1 MNVNVFIRKDYENE
15 TTLRPK
21 KTNPNKPNF
30 RQEMPKMPY
39 LPACVKRHYPAP
51 SKKPSFVKT
60 NQNASKW
67 LAMVGIF
74 NYCFIKVEA
83 PVKLWAKYRIGK
95 QMNIV
100 LAVILL
106 VGGLVILWKCAEL
119 LVAGAVGLAK
129 RLGISSLVIGLTVV
143 AMGTSAPELAASI
156 AGVLRETGGGNI
168 AVGNVFG
175 SNIANLALVGGLV
188 ALIRPLMVKRQT
200 LRREIPVMILMALL
214 LWPFLHNSYLSRLEG
229 IVLLVVFAVL
239 ILLTIHL
246 ARKEAG
252 QNKITEAKRLAAQSG
267 TDTEVITTASGDR
280 IKSGDGIKNV
290 LFIVVGLTGLAV
302 GAKMAV
308 EGAVFIGNKIGLSE
322 SVIGLTIIAFGTSLP
337 ELVTC
342 VVAAIKGH
350 HDISVGNLV
359 GSNIF
364 NTLLVVGGAGVVREF
379 TIEPRFAGGTDYWI
393 MIIVS
398 TAFALAVIIGK
409 RTIGRVSG
417 ILLLCGYIGYLVY
430 LFGYS
435 G

>member
-1 MNVNVFIRKDYENE
+1 
-15 TTLRPK
+15 
-21 KTNPNKPNF
+21 
-30 RQEMPKMPY
+30 
-39 LPACVKRHYPAP
+39 
-51 SKKPSFVKT
+51 
-60 NQNASKW
+60 
-67 LAMVGIF
+67 
-74 NYCFIKVEA
+74 
-83 PVKLWAKYRIGK
+83 
-95 QMNIV
+95 MNII
-100 LAVILL
+100 LAVVLL
-106 VGGLVILWKCAEL
+106 IGGLLILWKCAEL

-129 RLGISSLVIGLTVV
+129 RLGVSSLVVGLTVV

-200 LRREIPVMILMALL
+200 LRREIPVMVLTALL
-214 LWPFLHNSYLSRLEG
+214 LWPFLNNSYLSRPES
-229 IVLLVVFAVL
+229 IALLVVFAAL

-246 ARKEAG
+246 ARGESK
-252 QNKITEAKRLAAQSG
+252 QNKKAEANRLSVENANE
-267 TDTEVITTASGDR
+267 TEVITSASGDR

-290 LFIVVGLTGLAV
+290 VFIVIGLVGLAI

-308 EGAVFIGNKIGLSE
+308 EGAVFIGTEIGLSE

-342 VVAAIKGH
+342 VVAAVKGH

-379 TIEPRFAGGTDYWI
+379 AVEPRFAGGADYWI

-398 TAFALAVIIGK
+398 AAFALAVIIGK

-417 ILLLCGYIGYLVY
+417 TLLVCGYGGYLVY

>member
-1 MNVNVFIRKDYENE
+1 
-15 TTLRPK
+15 
-21 KTNPNKPNF
+21 
-30 RQEMPKMPY
+30 
-39 LPACVKRHYPAP
+39 
-51 SKKPSFVKT
+51 
-60 NQNASKW
+60 
-67 LAMVGIF
+67 
-74 NYCFIKVEA
+74 
-83 PVKLWAKYRIGK
+83 
-95 QMNIV
+95 MNII
-100 LAVILL
+100 LAVVLL
-106 VGGLVILWKCAEL
+106 IGGLLILWKCAEL

-129 RLGISSLVIGLTVV
+129 RLGVSSLVVGLTVV

-200 LRREIPVMILMALL
+200 LCREIPVMILTALL
-214 LWPFLHNSYLSRLEG
+214 LWPFLNNSYLSRPES
-229 IVLLVVFAVL
+229 IALLVVFAAL

-246 ARKEAG
+246 ARKEAE
-252 QNKITEAKRLAAQSG
+252 QNKKAKATRLAAENAN
-267 TDTEVITTASGDR
+267 DTEVITSVSGDR
-280 IKSGDGIKNV
+280 IKSGDSIKN
-290 LFIVVGLTGLAV
+290 LFFIVIGLGGLAI

-308 EGAVFIGNKIGLSE
+308 EGAVFIGQKVGLSE

-379 TIEPRFAGGTDYWI
+379 IMESRFAGGADYWI

-398 TAFALAVIIGK
+398 AAFALAVIIGK

-417 ILLLCGYIGYLVY
+417 TLLLCGYVGYLVY
-430 LFGYS
+430 LFRYS